1 MALSWDAPEEDA
13 DAVEGYEI
21 LRRRPNRDEDTPQT
35 LVANTGSTGT
45 GYTDATA
52 TEAGARYT
60 DRVKAVRDGER
71 SPWSNYATV
80 LLPEPEPTPTPTPTP
95 EPTPKPATDPADLA
109 PSGLTAEVVDD
120 GVALTWEAPAEGPAS
135 VIGYEILRTQG
146 EGELTTLTSDTGS
159 TATTYTDTTATE
171 TGATYTYAVKAI
183 RGEEWRQAS
192 DQVQVQIPHDPADW
206 ASTGLTAEVVDGGGA
221 ALSWTA
227 PAKNAT
233 DVTGYEILR
242 AVGGG
247 EFATLVSDT
256 ESTGTAYTDTT
267 ASTADETYAYKP
279 ESTSKWIRAYR
290 R

>member
-1 MALSWDAPEEDA
+1 MPWRATRYCGGVPT
-13 DAVEGYEI
+13 GTRTP
-21 LRRRPNRDEDTPQT
+21 RRRWWPTPAALALAT
-35 LVANTGSTGT
+35 LTPPPPRRGG
-45 GYTDATA
+45 G
-52 TEAGARYT
+52 RYT

-279 ESTSKWIRAYR
+279 ESLRWIRAYR